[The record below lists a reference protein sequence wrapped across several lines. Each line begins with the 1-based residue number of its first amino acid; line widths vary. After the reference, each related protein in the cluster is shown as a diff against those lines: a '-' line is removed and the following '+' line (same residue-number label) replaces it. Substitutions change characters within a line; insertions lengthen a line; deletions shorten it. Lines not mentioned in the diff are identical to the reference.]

1 MKKAII
7 VGTIL
12 MVMVGICPSAQAVD
26 SADTKNWEFNLAP
39 FYLWAVSLSGDV
51 TMKGQTNPV
60 TVDFGDIFDNL
71 EAAFIVHFEGLYRN
85 RWGFIVDVNYLSIG
99 GTQETPITDIKVD
112 FDDTIAEFDGFY
124 RFDRGDHAF
133 DALLGVRYN

>member
-60 TVDFGDIFDNL
+60 TVDFGDIF
-71 EAAFIVHFEGLYRN
+71 
-85 RWGFIVDVNYLSIG
+85 
-99 GTQETPITDIKVD
+99 
-112 FDDTIAEFDGFY
+112 
-124 RFDRGDHAF
+124 
-133 DALLGVRYN
+133 